1 MPAHTRAY
9 ALKAHSQDA
18 LLRTN
23 ESGHSITRFTRA
35 IMRSGSRMKKEQMQG
50 SVVEVDAVNV
60 PQAGGEFQ
68 LR

>member
-1 MPAHTRAY
+1 MPTYTRAY
-9 ALKAHSQDA
+9 ALRAHSQDA

-23 ESGHSITRFTRA
+23 ESGHSITHFTRA

-50 SVVEVDAVNV
+50 SVVEVDVVNV
-60 PQAGGEFQ
+60 PQASGEIQ